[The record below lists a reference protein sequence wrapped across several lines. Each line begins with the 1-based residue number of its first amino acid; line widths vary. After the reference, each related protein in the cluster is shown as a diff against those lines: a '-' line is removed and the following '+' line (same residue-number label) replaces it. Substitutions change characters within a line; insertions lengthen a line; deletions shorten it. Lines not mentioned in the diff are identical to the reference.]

1 MTGINTSN
9 RPASK
14 KANCSR
20 LVFYRHLRSHSRH
33 VGTNYSF
40 KAPILATFLPPM
52 FVLPAYKNFGAILSS
67 LSQKGILGT
76 LHLLPKM
83 ENILIHLVINCKSC
97 GFGQF
102 GKTLLHPFSLYY
114 YSLSLSLSLSL
125 YYYLATMTSH
135 VSISCCLGIHTV

>member
-52 FVLPAYKNFGAILSS
+52 FVLPAYQNFGAILSS

-76 LHLLPKM
+76 LHLLPKI

-114 YSLSLSLSLSL
+114 YSLSLSLSLLLLGHYDVTCEYILLSWHT
-125 YYYLATMTSH
+125 YSMT
-135 VSISCCLGIHTV
+135 